1 MKCKYCPAL
10 IDHSNE
16 DVGYETA
23 CWYGDSY
30 QDENCIEFKD
40 GSCGCNKTRE
50 EIESNMEE
58 ARDYYESEEYRAELE
73 RDAQL
78 WELYTQNYDFERGD
92 VIY

>member
-30 QDENCIEFKD
+30 QDENCIEYKD
-40 GSCGCNKTRE
+40 GSYGCNKTKE

-92 VIY
+92 VI

>member
-30 QDENCIEFKD
+30 QDENCIEYKD

-50 EIESNMEE
+50 EIEADMKR

-92 VIY
+92 VVY

>member
-1 MKCKYCPAL
+1 MKCNCCPASV
-10 IDHSNE
+10 DCSNE

-40 GSCGCNKTRE
+40 GSCGCNKTKK

-58 ARDYYESEEYRAELE
+58 VRDYYESEEYRAELE

>member
-10 IDHSNE
+10 IDRSNE
-16 DVGYETA
+16 DVGYKTA

-40 GSCGCNKTRE
+40 GSCGCNKTKK

-78 WELYTQNYDFERGD
+78 CELYTQNYDFERGD